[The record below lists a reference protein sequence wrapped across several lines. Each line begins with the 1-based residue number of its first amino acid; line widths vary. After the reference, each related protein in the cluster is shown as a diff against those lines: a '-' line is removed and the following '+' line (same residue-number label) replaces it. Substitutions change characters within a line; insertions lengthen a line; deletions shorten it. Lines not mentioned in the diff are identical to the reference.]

1 MKNQVKFSKS
11 TLLSINKHRGTEVQ
25 LMAVALLPWSHVPHF
40 AHSILL
46 GGVSPSSNAVSAF
59 QYSKENP
66 FKDIHLK
73 LTDLA
78 LWI

>member
-1 MKNQVKFSKS
+1 
-11 TLLSINKHRGTEVQ
+11 
-25 LMAVALLPWSHVPHF
+25 MAVALLPWSHVPHF